1 MKFLSS
7 NFLQIHVIGLF
18 KKWIQMKQKLLF
30 LALLMMFTSTIFAQN
45 LSINFKLED
54 STNHE
59 VLIGASVRLLNTK
72 KAIGGSADVNG
83 LVTLKNLPTGK
94 QLFEA
99 SFIGYEKKQIEIT
112 LPLSEEKQ
120 PFVIALSPS
129 KEDLEE
135 VTVTATRTNS
145 RIEDLPIKVEVLGQ
159 EDMDEESAVVPG
171 NVASILG
178 DISIIHIQKTS
189 PTNGNQAIRMQG
201 LDSKYTQILRDGIP
215 LFEGFS
221 GNLGVLQIPP
231 LDLRQVEVVKGSV
244 STLYGGGAI
253 GGMINI
259 VSKTPTSETPEF
271 TGVLNRSN
279 LKETNLNTYYAQKF
293 GKFGMTLF
301 AGVTDQK
308 AVDVNNDGFS
318 DSPLIKQFSF
328 HPRFFYTISDKSKV
342 NVGYSFITE
351 KRAGG
356 VVEAVNQENN
366 TGPLFVS
373 ANDFQRHTMDY
384 NFNHAFSDDNTLT
397 IKGAISTFSRNFT
410 EQSKFFKANQTSSYT
425 EISDY
430 LIAGKH
436 KIVLGGNFTLENF
449 NKPQLDSTQL
459 VSYQYNTIG
468 FFAQDDWQLFP
479 KLSLQ
484 TGLRV
489 DKHNVFGTFVLP
501 RISLMTKP
509 SEHFTVRWSVGTGY
523 KTPNVFANQTPAN
536 SVTSVN
542 YWNLSPLDIGI
553 KPEHSVGSNI
563 DVAYST
569 HIGEKFSVQL
579 DQAFYYTN
587 ITNPVIAEASIGSNN
602 RTRLTNANYDI
613 NSIGTDTYLRL
624 EYDAIEFYLGYN
636 HTIAKRSGSGESAYL
651 PFSPQDKFSLT
662 LAYTVENKWR
672 FGIES
677 SFVGS
682 QYLYDNQRVKD
693 YSFWAAA
700 IERKFGDHLSLILN
714 AENVL
719 NIKQSDYESVVSGT
733 PQNPSFKPIWAPQ
746 EGAIVNLALKYKL

>member
-1 MKFLSS
+1 MKHNFLFLS
-7 NFLQIHVIGLF
+7 
-18 KKWIQMKQKLLF
+18 LLLIF
-30 LALLMMFTSTIFAQN
+30 SSTVLGQN
-45 LSINFKLED
+45 LSMSFRLED
-54 STNHE
+54 SINHE
-59 VLIGASVRLLNTK
+59 PLIGASIRLINAK
-72 KAIGGSADVNG
+72 KSIGGTADVNG
-83 LVTLKNLPTGK
+83 LVLIKNLSAGK

-99 SFIGYEKKQIEIT
+99 TFIGYEKKQIEIT
-112 LPLSEEKQ
+112 LPINQEKQ
-120 PFVIALSPS
+120 PFIIVLAPS
-129 KEDLEE
+129 EEDLDE

-159 EDMDEESAVVPG
+159 EEMDEESAVVPG

-259 VSKTPTSETPEF
+259 VSKTPTSETPEI
-271 TGVLNRSN
+271 TAVLNRSN
-279 LKETNLNTYYAQKF
+279 LKETNLNTYYAQKY
-293 GKFGMTLF
+293 GKFGMTVF
-301 AGVTDQK
+301 AGLTDQK
-308 AVDVNNDGFS
+308 AVDVNGDGFS

-328 HPRFFYTISDKSKV
+328 HPRFFYKISEKIKV

-356 VVEAVNQENN
+356 VIDAVNQGNN
-366 TGPLFVS
+366 YGPLFVS
-373 ANDFQRHTMDY
+373 ANDFQRHTVDY
-384 NFNHAFSDDNTLT
+384 NFNNAFSEENTLT
-397 IKGAISTFSRNFT
+397 VKGAISQFNRMFT

-430 LIAGKH
+430 FTSGKH
-436 KIVLGGNFTLENF
+436 KLVFGGNFTLENF
-449 NKPQLDSTQL
+449 NKPNTDSTQL

-468 FFAQDDWQLFP
+468 LFAQDDWQVFS

-484 TGLRV
+484 TGLRI
-489 DKHNVFGTFVLP
+489 DKHNIFGTFVLP

-523 KTPNVFANQTPAN
+523 KTPNIFANQTPAN

-542 YWNLSPLDIGI
+542 YWNLTPLDATI
-553 KPEHSVGSNI
+553 KPEHSIGSNI
-563 DVAYST
+563 DIAYST
-569 HIGEKFSVQL
+569 HIGEKFSIQL

-587 ITNPVIAEASIGSNN
+587 ITNPVIATASSNQLN

-613 NSIGTDTYLRL
+613 NSIGTDTYLRM
-624 EYDAIEFYLGYN
+624 EYDAVEFYLGYN

-682 QYLYDNQRVKD
+682 QYLYDNQRVKN
-693 YSFWAAA
+693 YAFWAAA
-700 IERKFGDHLSLILN
+700 IERKFGNHLSLILN

-719 NIKQSDYESVVSGT
+719 NIKQSDYENVVTGT
-733 PQNPSFKPIWAPQ
+733 LQNPSFRPIWAPQ
-746 EGAIVNLALKYKL
+746 EGAIVNLALKYKLL

>member
-1 MKFLSS
+1 M
-7 NFLQIHVIGLF
+7 
-18 KKWIQMKQKLLF
+18 LL
-30 LALLMMFTSTIFAQN
+30 FTSTTFAQT
-45 LSINFKLED
+45 LTIKLED
-54 STNHE
+54 STTHE
-59 VLIGASVRLLNTK
+59 PLIGASIRLSKVK
-72 KAIGGSADVNG
+72 KTLGASADVNG
-83 LVTLKNLPTGK
+83 IVTFKNLGEGK
-94 QLFEA
+94 QFFEA
-99 SFIGYEKKQIEIT
+99 TFVGYEKKEFEIT
-112 LPLSEEKQ
+112 LPLSQDKQ
-120 PFVIALSPS
+120 PFVVSMISS
-129 KEDLEE
+129 DDDLEE

-159 EDMDEESAVVPG
+159 EEMDEESAVVPG

-259 VSKTPTSETPEF
+259 VSKTPTSETPEI
-271 TGVLNRSN
+271 TAVLNRSN
-279 LKETNLNTYYAQKF
+279 LKESNLNTYYAQKF

-301 AGVTDQK
+301 AGLTDQK
-308 AVDVNNDGFS
+308 AVDVNGDGFS

-366 TGPLFVS
+366 NGPLFVS
-373 ANDFQRHTMDY
+373 ANDFQRHTVDY
-384 NFNHAFSDDNTLT
+384 NFNHAFSEDNTLT
-397 IKGAISTFSRNFT
+397 IKGAVSQFNRNFT
-410 EQSKFFKANQTSSYT
+410 EQSRFFKANQTSSYT

-430 LIAGKH
+430 LVEGKH
-436 KIVLGGNFTLENF
+436 KLVFGGNFTLENF
-449 NKPQLDSTQL
+449 NKPQSDSTQL

-468 FFAQDDWQLFP
+468 FFAQDDWQLFS

-509 SEHFTVRWSVGTGY
+509 SEHFTIRWSVGTGY
-523 KTPNVFANQTPAN
+523 KTPNIFANQTPAN
-536 SVTSVN
+536 SITSVS
-542 YWNLSPLDIGI
+542 YWNLVPLDALI

-563 DVAYST
+563 DVAFST
-569 HIGEKFSVQL
+569 HIGEDFSIQL

-587 ITNPVIAEASIGSNN
+587 ITNPVIATATSNQTN
-602 RTRLTNANYDI
+602 RTRLTNATYDI
-613 NSIGTDTYLRL
+613 NSIGTDTYLRM
-624 EYDAIEFYLGYN
+624 EYDEIEFYLGYN

-662 LAYTVENKWR
+662 LAYTIENKWR

-693 YSFWAAA
+693 YAFWAAA
-700 IERKFGDHLSLILN
+700 IERKFGSHLSLILN

-719 NIKQSDYESVVSGT
+719 NVKQSDYETVVTGT
-733 PQNPSFKPIWAPQ
+733 AQNPSFRPIWAPQ

>member
-1 MKFLSS
+1 MKKSIL
-7 NFLQIHVIGLF
+7 VT
-18 KKWIQMKQKLLF
+18 LL
-30 LALLMMFTSTIFAQN
+30 LLISKTLIFAQTN
-45 LSINFKLED
+45 SVKIKLED
-54 STNHE
+54 AVSHE
-59 VLIGASVRLLNTK
+59 PLIGATVRLKSNSK
-72 KAIGGSADVNG
+72 IGASADING
-83 LVTLKNLPTGK
+83 IAELKDVPDGK
-94 QLFEA
+94 QDFEA
-99 SFIGYEKKQIEIT
+99 TFVGYGEKEFAIQ
-112 LPLSEEKQ
+112 LPLADDKQ
-120 PFVIALSPS
+120 PFVVGLTQG

-135 VTVTATRTNS
+135 VVVTSSRTNS

-259 VSKTPTSETPEF
+259 VSKTPNSETPEI
-271 TGVLNRSN
+271 TAVLNRSN
-279 LKETNLNTYYAQKF
+279 LKETNLNTYYAQKY
-293 GKFGMTLF
+293 GKAGLTLF
-301 AGVTDQK
+301 IGLTDQK

-318 DSPLIKQFSF
+318 DSPLIKQLSF
-328 HPRFFYTISDKSKV
+328 HPRFFYTFSDKNKF
-342 NVGYSFITE
+342 NLGYSLISE

-356 VVEAVNQENN
+356 AVDAVNNEENN
-366 TGPLFVS
+366 GTKFVS
-373 ANDFQRHTMDY
+373 ATDFQRHTIDY
-384 NFNHAFSDDNTLT
+384 NFNHEFRKGHLFTL
-397 IKGAISTFSRNFT
+397 KGAVSYFDRNFT
-410 EQSKFFKANQTSSYT
+410 EQSRFFKANQISSYT
-425 EISDY
+425 EATDY
-430 LIAGKH
+430 VELGKN
-436 KIVLGGNFTLENF
+436 KLVFGANLTLENF
-449 NKPQLDSTQL
+449 RKPNPDSTL
-459 VSYQYNTIG
+459 LNSYNYSTIG
-468 FFAQDDWQLFP
+468 LFVQDDWQFAT

-489 DKHNVFGTFVLP
+489 DNHNTFGAFVLP
-501 RISLMTKP
+501 RISLLAKP
-509 SEHFTVRWSVGTGY
+509 SEKFTIRLSMGTGY
-523 KTPNVFANQTPAN
+523 KTPNIFANQTPAN
-536 SVTSVN
+536 PLTSVN
-542 YWNLSPLDIGI
+542 YWNLTPLDANV
-553 KPEHSVGSNI
+553 KPENSIGSNI

-569 HIGEKFSVQL
+569 HIGEHFSIQL

-587 ITNPVIAEASIGSNN
+587 ISSPIVASAIPNQTN
-602 RTRLTNANYDI
+602 RTRLTNATYDV
-613 NSIGTDTYLRL
+613 NSIGTDTYLRMQ
-624 EYDAIEFYLGYN
+624 YDAIEFYLGFN

-662 LAYTVENKWR
+662 FAYTVENKWR

-693 YSFWAAA
+693 YAFWAGS
-700 IERKFGDHLSLILN
+700 IERKFGTHLSLVLN
-714 AENVL
+714 AENIL
-719 NIKQSDYESVVSGT
+719 NVKQSDYEKVVTGT
-733 PQNPSFKPIWAPQ
+733 VERPSFNPIWAPQ

>member
-1 MKFLSS
+1 
-7 NFLQIHVIGLF
+7 
-18 KKWIQMKQKLLF
+18 MKQKLLF
-30 LALLMMFTSTIFAQN
+30 LSLLLVLSSSVFGQN
-45 LSINFKLED
+45 LSISFKIVD
-54 STNHE
+54 STKNE
-59 VLIGASVRLLNTK
+59 VLIGASIRLLDTK
-72 KAIGGSADVNG
+72 KNIGASTDANG
-83 LVTLKNLPTGK
+83 LAQIKNLSAGK
-94 QLFEA
+94 QTFEA
-99 SFIGYEKKQIEIT
+99 SFIGYEKKQFDVT
-112 LPLSEEKQ
+112 LPINQTQQ
-120 PFVIALSPS
+120 PFVVALIPS
-129 KEDLEE
+129 EEDLEE

-201 LDSKYTQILRDGIP
+201 LDAKYTQILRDGIP

-259 VSKTPTSETPEF
+259 VSKTPTSENPEI
-271 TGVLNRSN
+271 TAVLNRSN
-279 LKETNLNTYYAQKF
+279 LKESNLNTYYAQKF

-301 AGVTDQK
+301 AGLTDQK
-308 AVDVNNDGFS
+308 AVDVNSDGFS

-328 HPRFFYTISDKSKV
+328 HPRFFYGISEKSKV
-342 NVGYSFITE
+342 NLGYSFITE

-356 VVEAVNQENN
+356 VVDAVNQENN
-366 TGPLFVS
+366 NSPLFVS
-373 ANDFQRHTMDY
+373 ANDFQRHTVDY
-384 NFNHAFSDDNTLT
+384 NFNHAFSGNNSFT
-397 IKGAISTFSRNFT
+397 IKGAISQFNRNFT

-425 EISDY
+425 EISDF
-430 LIAGKH
+430 ISTEKH
-436 KIVLGGNFTLENF
+436 KIVIGGNFTLEHF
-449 NKPQLDSTQL
+449 NKPQIDSTAL
-459 VSYQYNTIG
+459 VSYQYNTLG
-468 FFAQDDWQLFP
+468 FFVQDDWQLLP

-484 TGLRV
+484 TGLRI

-509 SEHFTVRWSVGTGY
+509 SEHFTIRWSIGTGY

-542 YWNLSPLDIGI
+542 YWNLTPLDSDI
-553 KPEHSVGSNI
+553 KSEHSVGSNI
-563 DVAYST
+563 DIAYST
-569 HIGEKFSVQL
+569 HIGEDFSIQL

-587 ITNPVIAEASIGSNN
+587 ISNPIVATAVDNQSL
-602 RTRLTNANYDI
+602 RTRLTNATYDV
-613 NSIGTDTYLRL
+613 NSIGTDTYLRM
-624 EYDAIEFYLGYN
+624 EYKAIEFYLGYN
-636 HTIAKRSGSGESAYL
+636 HTIAKRSGSGETAYL

-662 LAYTVENKWR
+662 LAYSVENKWR

-682 QYLYDNQRVKD
+682 QYLYDNQKVKN

-700 IERKFGDHLSLILN
+700 IERKFGNHLSLILN

-719 NIKQSDYESVVSGT
+719 NIKQSDFEKVVTGNA
-733 PQNPSFKPIWAPQ
+733 QNPSFKPIWAPQ
-746 EGAIVNLALKYKL
+746 EGTIVNLALKYKL

>member
-1 MKFLSS
+1 MK
-7 NFLQIHVIGLF
+7 
-18 KKWIQMKQKLLF
+18 KYLLIAI
-30 LALLMMFTSTIFAQN
+30 LIIISKTIIFAQN
-45 LSINFKLED
+45 NSVKIKLED
-54 STNHE
+54 AVSHE
-59 VLIGASVRLLNTK
+59 PLIGATVRLKSNSK
-72 KAIGGSADVNG
+72 IGASADANG
-83 LVTLKNLPTGK
+83 IAELKNAPSGK
-94 QLFEA
+94 QIFEA
-99 SFIGYEKKQIEIT
+99 TFVGYEEKEFVIE
-112 LPLSEEKQ
+112 LPLSSDNQ
-120 PFVIALSPS
+120 PFIVGLAQG
-129 KEDLEE
+129 KEALEE
-135 VTVTATRTNS
+135 VIVTSSRTNS

-259 VSKTPTSETPEF
+259 VSKTPNSESPEITAVF
-271 TGVLNRSN
+271 NRTN
-279 LKETNLNTYYAQKF
+279 LKETNLNTYYAQKY
-293 GKFGMTLF
+293 GKAGLTLF
-301 AGVTDQK
+301 VGLTDQK

-318 DSPLIKQFSF
+318 DSPLIKQLSF
-328 HPRFFYTISDKSKV
+328 HPRFFYTFSDKNKL
-342 NVGYSFITE
+342 NLGYSLINE

-356 VVEAVNQENN
+356 VVDAVNNEENN
-366 TGPLFVS
+366 GTKFVS
-373 ANDFQRHTMDY
+373 ATDFQRHTVDY
-384 NFNHAFSDDNTLT
+384 NFNHEFRKVHSFTL
-397 IKGAISTFSRNFT
+397 KGAISFFDRNFT
-410 EQSKFFKANQTSSYT
+410 EQNRFFKANQTSSYT
-425 EISDY
+425 EATDY
-430 LIAGKH
+430 LETGKH
-436 KIVLGGNFTLENF
+436 KLVFGANLTLENF
-449 NKPQLDSTQL
+449 RKPNPDSTL
-459 VSYQYNTIG
+459 LTSYNYSTLG
-468 FFAQDDWQLFP
+468 FFAQDDWQLTP
-479 KLSLQ
+479 KFSLQ

-489 DKHNVFGTFVLP
+489 DNHNTFGTFILP

-509 SEHFTVRWSVGTGY
+509 SEKWTIRWSVGTGY

-536 SVTSVN
+536 PLTSVN
-542 YWNLSPLDIGI
+542 YWNLTPLDANV
-553 KPEHSVGSNI
+553 KPESSIGSNI

-569 HIGEKFSVQL
+569 HIGEHFSIQL

-587 ITNPVIAEASIGSNN
+587 ITSPIVASAISNQTN
-602 RTRLTNANYDI
+602 RTRLTNAAYDV
-613 NSIGTDTYLRL
+613 NSIGTDTYLRMQ
-624 EYDAIEFYLGYN
+624 YDAIEFYLGFN

-662 LAYTVENKWR
+662 LAYTIEGKWR

-693 YSFWAAA
+693 YAFWAGS
-700 IERKFGDHLSLILN
+700 IERKFGTHLSLVLN
-714 AENVL
+714 AENIL
-719 NIKQSDYESVVSGT
+719 NIKQSDFEKVVTGT
-733 PQNPSFKPIWAPQ
+733 FEKPNFNPIWAPQ

>member
-1 MKFLSS
+1 
-7 NFLQIHVIGLF
+7 
-18 KKWIQMKQKLLF
+18 MKQKLLF
-30 LALLMMFTSTIFAQN
+30 LSIFLVLSSQLFGQN
-45 LSINFKLED
+45 LGISFKIVD
-54 STNHE
+54 STKNE
-59 VLIGASVRLLNTK
+59 VLIGASIRLLGSQKN
-72 KAIGGSADVNG
+72 IGASTDANG
-83 LVTLKNLPTGK
+83 LAQIKNLSAGK
-94 QLFEA
+94 QTFEA
-99 SFIGYEKKQIEIT
+99 SFIGYEKKQFDIT
-112 LPLSEEKQ
+112 LPIGQTQQ
-120 PFVIALSPS
+120 PFVVALLPS
-129 KEDLEE
+129 EEDLEE

-201 LDSKYTQILRDGIP
+201 LDAKYTQILRDGIP

-259 VSKTPTSETPEF
+259 VSKTPTSESPEI
-271 TGVLNRSN
+271 TAVLNRSN
-279 LKETNLNTYYAQKF
+279 LKESNLNTYYAQKF

-301 AGVTDQK
+301 AGLTDQK
-308 AVDVNNDGFS
+308 AVDVNSDGFS

-328 HPRFFYTISDKSKV
+328 HPRFFYGISEKSKV
-342 NVGYSFITE
+342 NLGYSFITE

-356 VVEAVNQENN
+356 VVDAVNQENN
-366 TGPLFVS
+366 NGTLFVS
-373 ANDFQRHTMDY
+373 ANDFQRHTVDY
-384 NFNHAFSDDNTLT
+384 NFNHAFSDNNSFT
-397 IKGAISTFSRNFT
+397 IKGAISQFNRNFT

-425 EISDY
+425 EVSDFISTE
-430 LIAGKH
+430 KH
-436 KIVLGGNFTLENF
+436 KIVIGGNFTLEHF
-449 NKPQLDSTQL
+449 KKPQIDSTAL
-459 VSYQYNTIG
+459 VSYQYNTLG
-468 FFAQDDWQLFP
+468 FFVQDDWQLLS

-484 TGLRV
+484 TGLRI

-509 SEHFTVRWSVGTGY
+509 SEHFTIRWSVGTGY

-542 YWNLSPLDIGI
+542 YWNLLPLGTDI
-553 KPEHSVGSNI
+553 KSEHSVGSNI
-563 DVAYST
+563 DIAYST
-569 HIGEKFSVQL
+569 HIGEDFSIQL

-587 ITNPVIAEASIGSNN
+587 ISNPIVATAVDNQSS
-602 RTRLTNANYDI
+602 RTRLTNATYDV
-613 NSIGTDTYLRL
+613 NSIGTDTYLRM
-624 EYDAIEFYLGYN
+624 EYKAIEFYLGYN
-636 HTIAKRSGSGESAYL
+636 HTIAKRSGSGETAYL

-662 LAYTVENKWR
+662 LAYSIENKWR

-682 QYLYDNQRVKD
+682 QYLYDNQKVKN

-700 IERKFGDHLSLILN
+700 IERKFGSHLSLVLN

-719 NIKQSDYESVVSGT
+719 NIKQSDFEKVVTGT
-733 PQNPSFKPIWAPQ
+733 LQNPSFKPIWAPQ

>member
-1 MKFLSS
+1 MKKILFIFCLLLLSKT
-7 NFLQIHVIGLF
+7 I
-18 KKWIQMKQKLLF
+18 
-30 LALLMMFTSTIFAQN
+30 IFAQN
-45 LSINFKLED
+45 YSVKIKLED
-54 STNHE
+54 VTSHE
-59 VLIGASVRLLNTK
+59 PLVGATVRLKSNNKIGAS
-72 KAIGGSADVNG
+72 ADING
-83 LVTLKNLPTGK
+83 IAELRNVPLGK
-94 QLFEA
+94 QIFEA
-99 SFIGYEKKQIEIT
+99 TFVGYGEKEFT
-112 LPLSEEKQ
+112 VEMPLAEDKQ
-120 PFVIALSPS
+120 PFVVGLTTS

-135 VTVTATRTNS
+135 VVVTSSRTNS

-259 VSKTPTSETPEF
+259 VSKTPNSESPEITAVF
-271 TGVLNRSN
+271 NRTN
-279 LKETNLNTYYAQKF
+279 LKETNLNTYYAQKY
-293 GKFGMTLF
+293 GKAGLTLF
-301 AGVTDQK
+301 VGLTDQK
-308 AVDVNNDGFS
+308 AVDVNGDGFS
-318 DSPLIKQFSF
+318 DSPLIKQLSF
-328 HPRFFYTISDKSKV
+328 HPRFFYTFSDKNKL
-342 NVGYSFITE
+342 NLGYSLISE

-356 VVEAVNQENN
+356 VVDAVNNEENN
-366 TGPLFVS
+366 GSKFVS
-373 ANDFQRHTMDY
+373 ATDFQRHTIDY
-384 NFNHAFSDDNTLT
+384 NFNHQFIKGHAFTF
-397 IKGAISTFSRNFT
+397 KGAISYFDRNFT
-410 EQSKFFKANQTSSYT
+410 EQRRFFKANQISSYT
-425 EISDY
+425 EATDY
-430 LIAGKH
+430 LETGKH
-436 KIVLGGNFTLENF
+436 KLVFGANLTLENF
-449 NKPQLDSTQL
+449 RKPNPDSTL
-459 VSYQYNTIG
+459 LTSYNYSTIG
-468 FFAQDDWQLFP
+468 FFAQDDWQFTP
-479 KLSLQ
+479 KFSLQ

-489 DKHNVFGTFVLP
+489 DNHNTFGTFVLP

-509 SEHFTVRWSVGTGY
+509 SEKWTIRLSVGTGY
-523 KTPNVFANQTPAN
+523 KTPNIFANQTPAN
-536 SVTSVN
+536 PLTSVN
-542 YWNLSPLDIGI
+542 YWNLTPLDANV
-553 KPEHSVGSNI
+553 KPENSVGSNI

-569 HIGEKFSVQL
+569 HIGEHFSVQL

-587 ITNPVIAEASIGSNN
+587 ITNPIVASAISTQTN
-602 RTRLTNANYDI
+602 RTRLTNAAYDV
-613 NSIGTDTYLRL
+613 NSIGTDTYLRMQ
-624 EYDAIEFYLGYN
+624 YDAIEFYLGYN

-662 LAYTVENKWR
+662 LAYTIENKWR

-693 YSFWAAA
+693 YSFWAGSV
-700 IERKFGDHLSLILN
+700 ERKFGTHLSLVLN
-714 AENVL
+714 AENIL
-719 NIKQSDYESVVSGT
+719 NVKQSDYETVVTGT
-733 PQNPSFKPIWAPQ
+733 VQNPSFNPIWAPQ